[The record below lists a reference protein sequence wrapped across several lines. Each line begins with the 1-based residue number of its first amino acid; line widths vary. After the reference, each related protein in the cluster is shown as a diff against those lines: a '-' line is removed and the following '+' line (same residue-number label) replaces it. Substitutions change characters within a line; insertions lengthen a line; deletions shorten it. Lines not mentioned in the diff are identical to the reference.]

1 MFPIRRLAATGA
13 GLASSTSRS
22 PKPRSIPGFSSS
34 VLTEKPS
41 HRRRVSIAIIRVHSR
56 ARAYSATRCL
66 NLTVPGQGCFG
77 VVRRATA

>member
-13 GLASSTSRS
+13 GPASSTSRS
-22 PKPRSIPGFSSS
+22 PEPRSVPGFGSS

-56 ARAYSATRCL
+56 GRAH
-66 NLTVPGQGCFG
+66 
-77 VVRRATA
+77 